1 MARAINLIPFRNFFR
16 SEQIGGIILIFS
28 VIFSL
33 TLANSAL
40 GKGFENLLSTKIGY
54 SSQALDLEY
63 SLSQWI
69 NDGLM
74 AIFFLLIGLEIKR
87 EIIEGELS
95 SPRKAAMPIFAALG
109 GMLLPAGI
117 YFIFNSNFATVSG
130 WGIPMATDIAFALGV
145 LSLLGKRVPTSLKV
159 FLAALA
165 IVDDLGAILVIAIFY
180 TNELHWEQLLYS
192 AGIIALLIGMN
203 YLGVKRLFF
212 YIIPGLF
219 LWYFIHHSGIHATIA
234 GVLLALTIPANPVKG
249 TSPLEH
255 LEHLIVKP
263 VNFLIMPIFALANT
277 NIQFESEML
286 NGLTSPLGL
295 GIILGLTLGKPMG
308 VTLFS
313 WIAVKAGIATLPSR
327 ANWKHVFGL
336 GLLAGIGFTMSIF
349 IALLSFDDPVYD
361 IESKFSI
368 LVASILA
375 GVSGFVFLY
384 TLNKKRKKRIRKAR
398 ISPKRPIK
406 NLREN
411 KQVLTS

>member
-1 MARAINLIPFRNFFR
+1 MAQAINLKPFRDFFR

-28 VIFSL
+28 VFVSL
-33 TLANSAL
+33 SIANSPL
-40 GKGFENLLSTKIGY
+40 GEDFANLLSAKFGY
-54 SSQALDLEY
+54 SSSNLDLEY
-63 SLSQWI
+63 SLAQWI

-109 GMLLPAGI
+109 GMFLPAAI
-117 YFIFNSNFATVSG
+117 YFIFNSNLETISG

-145 LSLLGKRVPTSLKV
+145 LSLLGKRVPASLKV

-180 TNELHWEQLLYS
+180 TSELHWEQLLYS
-192 AGIIALLIGMN
+192 AGILALLISMN

-234 GVLLALTIPANPVKG
+234 GVLLALTIPSNPIKR

-255 LEHLIVKP
+255 LEHMIVRP

-277 NIQFESEML
+277 NIRFESKML
-286 NGLTSPLGL
+286 DGLTSPLGL
-295 GIILGLTLGKPMG
+295 GIIFGLVLGKPLG
-308 VTLFS
+308 VTIFS
-313 WIAVKAGIATLPSR
+313 WIAVKSGIASLPSR
-327 ANWKHVFGL
+327 AKWKHVFGL

-349 IALLSFDDPVYD
+349 IALLSFSDPD
-361 IESKFSI
+361 FNIEAKFSI
-368 LVASILA
+368 LVASVLA
-375 GVSGFVFLY
+375 GVSGYIFLNA
-384 TLNKKRKKRIRKAR
+384 LNKKRKKRIRKAR
-398 ISPKRPIK
+398 LSSKRSIA
-406 NLREN
+406 
-411 KQVLTS
+411 